1 MARVLSRYLFHG
13 SRAMQAKVEH
23 ILSFNRPCRSPGQTM
38 LQPTRSYIQRSADRH
53 ESTFCRNKADEADFL
68 SCRHNQISC
77 LEEFDYGSAALKY
90 AGVSDKTRLRLEDPA
105 LHLSTSCLHSA
116 IEDLLSVIFDRC
128 CSGIQVF
135 RVILVLSIYLPV
147 LRTPGLYFHGTLI
160 SGIEKPQSHI

>member
-1 MARVLSRYLFHG
+1 MEAVPCKLNWNIFCLSIDHVARLVK
-13 SRAMQAKVEH
+13 QC
-23 ILSFNRPCRSPGQTM
+23 FNPLAPISKD
-38 LQPTRSYIQRSADRH
+38 LQIDMKIPFVGTRL
-53 ESTFCRNKADEADFL
+53 TKL
-68 SCRHNQISC
+68 ISC
-77 LEEFDYGSAALKY
+77 LVVIIKSRAWKNSISAALKY

-128 CSGIQVF
+128 CSGIQVL

-147 LRTPGLYFHGTLI
+147 LRTPGLYFHGTVI